1 MGTCTFQK
9 NCAGTH
15 SMCTNSETYPK
26 INLCSLRLRLPFV
39 SHKLSVVFSYSGP
52 IYQCCKLLHNSLI
65 LKDLVSLGEL
75 HALLVVG
82 LHNGVHVALELLLG
96 LARGHRGGHRASL
109 LGRPGGELQQRAG
122 ARLVEQLLHH
132 AQGLDVQGLVHG
144 VAGHC
149 QGRADGLLQLGGQL
163 LGVVTGDAGLIH
175 QVLDLGGHV
184 HEEHTHVDLLGHIH
198 HLLHGDQTRHVCVF
212 HVDEVQ
218 HDSFELALV
227 ALEDLI
233 HQRVLDGGGAD
244 EDQVAVEADD
254 LHSLEGDGA
263 RDGLGLERISQVFE
277 QHGQRHA
284 EAAQQANFRVKHEGE
299 DEGHEHDEEVLLGQL
314 PSHPKL
320 VKVDEAEHSDHHHSS
335 ESRLRDVVEGIG
347 QGAERNEHNHQG
359 HGLGQG
365 SLGTAVGVQRGAG
378 EGAGHGVTGSDGVG
392 EVAQSQ
398 GHKLLTGVQDRQLTA
413 CGGGLS
419 GHGVAL
425 HVRDD
430 GQGDHVQE
438 HLAQGEL
445 KLGRAKDVQARRH
458 LTHHL
463 QVVAVVGIVVLE
475 DLPGLVRGDDQAQQR
490 GERGEEVVGLVS
502 PGLLGLVG
510 ELVVSLENV
519 EAEQRDVDAEGDVH
533 GMNIDPA
540 VTLAG

>member
-1 MGTCTFQK
+1 MPRDSTSRVSCTELPDTAKAARMDSCSSGVSFSGSSLATPALSIRYWISGDMFTR
-9 NCAGTH
+9 NTRMSTFLATSITSFMAIRPDMSACFT
-15 SMCTNSETYPK
+15 SMKSSTTALSSPLLRSK
-26 INLCSLRLRLPFV
+26 ISFTSVSLMVAALTKTRLP
-39 SHKLSVVFSYSGP
+39 LRRM
-52 IYQCCKLLHNSLI
+52 IY
-65 LKDLVSLGEL
+65 
-75 HALLVVG
+75 
-82 LHNGVHVALELLLG
+82 
-96 LARGHRGGHRASL
+96 
-109 LGRPGGELQQRAG
+109 
-122 ARLVEQLLHH
+122 
-132 AQGLDVQGLVHG
+132 
-144 VAGHC
+144 
-149 QGRADGLLQLGGQL
+149 
-163 LGVVTGDAGLIH
+163 
-175 QVLDLGGHV
+175 
-184 HEEHTHVDLLGHIH
+184 
-198 HLLHGDQTRHVCVF
+198 
-212 HVDEVQ
+212 
-218 HDSFELALV
+218 
-227 ALEDLI
+227 
-233 HQRVLDGGGAD
+233 
-244 EDQVAVEADD
+244 
-254 LHSLEGDGA
+254 SLEGDGA